1 MPPNRKPAGILNP
14 PTPEPKSPRESTG
27 TDKLFPVHAVREW
40 LHRRKWV
47 RKNRRMLHEADA
59 LVISHTKSGRT
70 WLRVMISH
78 LYHLKYGIPA
88 TELMNF
94 DNLHHLNPHIPRIFF
109 TRDTRIPTLTRNN
122 GYISAVTNK
131 KTLFLVR
138 DPRDVAVSFYFH
150 VCNRASD
157 RVLRRKGIDQAAK
170 KLPIYAFVTDQ
181 ALGLPRVIEH
191 FNRWHEEMS
200 SMDHTLIIK
209 YEDMRAD
216 PATALTQVISFI
228 DCDFSSDDIDK
239 AVEFA
244 SFANLAHKEK
254 HGYFSSGR
262 LQASDSPNE
271 NSRKV
276 RRGKIGGYRDYF
288 NEEQNRHLD
297 ELVYEQLDNFYG
309 YS

>member
-1 MPPNRKPAGILNP
+1 M
-14 PTPEPKSPRESTG
+14 
-27 TDKLFPVHAVREW
+27 
-40 LHRRKWV
+40 
-47 RKNRRMLHEADA
+47 RKNRRMLYEADA

-94 DNLHHLNPHIPRIFF
+94 DNLHQLNPHIPRIFF
-109 TRDTRIPTLTRNN
+109 TRDTRIPTLTPNN
-122 GYISAVTNK
+122 GYISAVTDK

-157 RVLRRKGIDQAAK
+157 RVLRRKGIELAAK
-170 KLPIYAFVTDQ
+170 KLPIYAFVTDP

-191 FNRWHEEMS
+191 FNRWHEEMA
-200 SMDHTLIIK
+200 SMDHTLMVK
-209 YEDMRAD
+209 YEDMKAD
-216 PATALTQVISFI
+216 PAAALAQVIGFI
-228 DCDFSSDDIDK
+228 DCDFSSADIDK

-244 SFANLAHKEK
+244 AFENLAHKEK
-254 HGYFSSGR
+254 NGYFSSGR
-262 LQASDSPNE
+262 LAASDSTNE

-288 NEEQNRHLD
+288 SEEQNRHLD
-297 ELVYEQLDNFYG
+297 ALVHEQLDNFYG

>member
-1 MPPNRKPAGILNP
+1 MNSPA
-14 PTPEPKSPRESTG
+14 PEPKSPGERRKNDT
-27 TDKLFPVHAVREW
+27 LFPLHAVREW

-78 LYHLKYGIPA
+78 LYHLKYGTPA

-94 DNLHHLNPHIPRIFF
+94 DNLHRLNPHIPRIFF

-157 RVLRRKGIDQAAK
+157 RVLRRKGIEQSAK
-170 KLPIYAFVTDQ
+170 QLPIYAFVTDL

-191 FNRWHEEMS
+191 FNRWHEEMK

-216 PATALTQVISFI
+216 PAAALTQVIGFI
-228 DCDFSSDDIDK
+228 DCDFSTDDIDK

-244 SFANLAHKEK
+244 SFENLARKEK

-262 LQASDSPNE
+262 LAASDSPNE
-271 NSRKV
+271 NARKV

-288 NEEQNRHLD
+288 SEEQNRHLD
-297 ELVYEQLDNFYG
+297 KLVHEQLDNFYE

>member
-1 MPPNRKPAGILNP
+1 MHPTRKPARTLNTP
-14 PTPEPKSPRESTG
+14 IPEPESPRDSTKTG
-27 TDKLFPVHAVREW
+27 RLTPAHAVREW
-40 LHRRKWV
+40 LHQRKWV
-47 RKNRRMLHEADA
+47 RKNRRMLYTADA

-94 DNLHHLNPHIPRIFF
+94 DNLHQLNPHIPRIFF
-109 TRDTRIPTLTRNN
+109 TRDTRIPTLTRKNR
-122 GYISAVTNK
+122 YISAVTDK

-157 RVLRRKGIDQAAK
+157 RVLRRKGIGQAAK
-170 KLPIYAFVTDQ
+170 KLPIYAFVTDP

-191 FNRWHEEMS
+191 FNRWHAEMA
-200 SMDHTLIIK
+200 SMDHTLMIK
-209 YEDMRAD
+209 YEDMRTD
-216 PATALTQVISFI
+216 PAAALTQVMGFI
-228 DCDFSSDDIDK
+228 DRDFSSADINK

-244 SFANLAHKEK
+244 SFENLARKEK

-262 LQASDSPNE
+262 LAASDSPNE
-271 NSRKV
+271 NARKV

-288 NEEQNRHLD
+288 SEEQNRHLD
-297 ELVYEQLDNFYG
+297 ELVREQLDNFYE

>member
-1 MPPNRKPAGILNP
+1 MKA
-14 PTPEPKSPRESTG
+14 
-27 TDKLFPVHAVREW
+27 DKLSPMQMVREW

-47 RKNRRMLHEADA
+47 RKNRRKLDEADA
-59 LVISHTKSGRT
+59 LIISHTKSGRT

-88 TELMNF
+88 TELLNF
-94 DNLHHLNPHIPRIFF
+94 DNLHRLNPEVPRIFF
-109 TRDTRIPTLTRNN
+109 NRDTRIPTLTRNN

-157 RVLRRKGIDQAAK
+157 RVLRRKGIDLAARE
-170 KLPIYAFVTDQ
+170 LPIYTFVTDQ

-200 SMDHTLIIK
+200 RMDHTQIIK
-209 YEDMRAD
+209 YEEMKAE
-216 PATALTQVISFI
+216 PSATLAKVMSFI
-228 DCDFSSDDIDK
+228 DCDFSSADIDK

-244 SFANLAHKEK
+244 SFENLAQKEK
-254 HGYFSSGR
+254 NSYFSSGR
-262 LQASDSPNE
+262 LQASDATEE
-271 NSRKV
+271 NSLKV
-276 RRGKIGGYRDYF
+276 RRGKIGGYQDYF
-288 NEEQNRHLD
+288 SEEQNRHLD
-297 ELVYEQLDNFYG
+297 ELVREQLDDFYG

>member
-1 MPPNRKPAGILNP
+1 MSD
-14 PTPEPKSPRESTG
+14 PTPPHEPKATNKPF
-27 TDKLFPVHAVREW
+27 LVHAVREW

-47 RKNRRMLHEADA
+47 RKNRRMLDEADA
-59 LVISHTKSGRT
+59 LIISHTKSGRT

-94 DNLHHLNPHIPRIFF
+94 DNLHHLNSSIPRIFF

-157 RVLRRKGIDQAAK
+157 RVLRRKGIDLAAK
-170 KLPIYAFVTDQ
+170 ELPIYTFVTDQ

-191 FNRWHEEMS
+191 FNRWHKEMS
-200 SMDHTLIIK
+200 LMDHTMITK
-209 YEDMRAD
+209 YEGMRTD
-216 PATALTQVISFI
+216 PVATLTKVMSFI
-228 DCDFSSDDIDK
+228 DRDFNSTDIEK

-244 SFANLAHKEK
+244 SFENLADKEK
-254 HGYFSSGR
+254 KSYFSSGR
-262 LQASDSPNE
+262 LQAGDSPDK

-288 NEEQNRHLD
+288 SEEQNRYLD
-297 ELVYEQLDNFYG
+297 ELVHEQLDDFYG

>member
-1 MPPNRKPAGILNP
+1 M
-14 PTPEPKSPRESTG
+14 
-27 TDKLFPVHAVREW
+27 
-40 LHRRKWV
+40 
-47 RKNRRMLHEADA
+47 RKNRRMLYAADA

-78 LYHLKYGIPA
+78 LYHLKYGTPA
-88 TELMNF
+88 TELMVF
-94 DNLHHLNPHIPRIFF
+94 ENLHQLNPQIPRIFF
-109 TRDTRIPTLTRNN
+109 TRDTRIPTLTRKNS
-122 GYISAVTNK
+122 YISAATNK

-157 RVLRRKGIDQAAK
+157 RELGRKRIGQAAK
-170 KLPIYAFVTDQ
+170 QLPIYKFVTDP

-191 FNRWHEEMS
+191 FNRWHREME
-200 SMDHTLIIK
+200 SMDHTLMIK

-216 PATALTQVISFI
+216 PAAALTQAIRFI
-228 DCDFSSDDIDK
+228 DSDFSTDDINR

-244 SFANLAHKEK
+244 SFENLARKEK
-254 HGYFSSGR
+254 DGYFSSGR
-262 LQASDSPNE
+262 LTASDPSNQDT
-271 NSRKV
+271 RKV

-288 NEEQNRHLD
+288 SEEQNRHLD
-297 ELVYEQLDNFYG
+297 ELVHGQLDNFYG

>member
-1 MPPNRKPAGILNP
+1 M
-14 PTPEPKSPRESTG
+14 PEPKSSRERTKIA
-27 TDKLFPVHAVREW
+27 KLSPVHAVREW

-47 RKNRRMLHEADA
+47 RKNRRMLYEADA

-94 DNLHHLNPHIPRIFF
+94 DNLHQLNPHIPRIFF

-122 GYISAVTNK
+122 GYISAVTDK

-157 RVLRRKGIDQAAK
+157 RVLRRKGIEQAAK

-191 FNRWHEEMS
+191 FNRWHEEMA

-216 PATALTQVISFI
+216 PAAALTQIIRFI
-228 DCDFSSDDIDK
+228 DCDFSTDDIDK

-244 SFANLAHKEK
+244 SFENLARKEK
-254 HGYFSSGR
+254 NGYFNSGR
-262 LQASDSPNE
+262 LAASDSPDE
-271 NSRKV
+271 NARKV

-288 NEEQNRHLD
+288 SEEQNRYLD
-297 ELVYEQLDNFYG
+297 KLVHEQLDNFYE